1 MARTT
6 YDQQDISKALT
17 VLAFKAGNY
26 SHAIA
31 ALKEMGLEV
40 TQVRLK
46 GWAEREYEDQYK
58 AIRDKYQ
65 GEFEAEAIR
74 DMRDHLR
81 RAAEAERLLI
91 QKAVD
96 LVDKTFSAK
105 DASVAALN
113 MAKIKQSNVDK
124 LLALTGRPSTIIE
137 DRGVEP
143 IIESL
148 IAKKILKP
156 MGD

>member
-1 MARTT
+1 MART

-26 SHAIA
+26 SQTIA
-31 ALKEMGLEV
+31 TLKEMGLEIS
-40 TQVRLK
+40 QARLK
-46 GWAEREYEDQYK
+46 GWAERDHADQYK
-58 AIRDKYQ
+58 NIREKYQ
-65 GEFEAEAIR
+65 GEFEAEAVR
-74 DMRDHLR
+74 DMRDQMR
-81 RAAEAERLLI
+81 AAAEAERLLI

-113 MAKIKQSNVDK
+113 MARIKQTNVDK

-143 IIESL
+143 VIESL

-156 MGD
+156 MGS

>member
-1 MARTT
+1 MART
-6 YDQQDISKALT
+6 YDQQDITKALT

-26 SHAIA
+26 SQSIQ
-31 ALKEMGLEV
+31 ALREMGLEV
-40 TQVRLK
+40 TQARLK
-46 GWAEREYEDQYK
+46 GWAERDHEDEYK
-58 AIRDKYQ
+58 KIREKYQ

-81 RAAEAERLLI
+81 LAADAERLLI

-96 LVDKTFSAK
+96 LTDKTFSAK

-113 MAKIKQSNVDK
+113 MAKIKQTNVDK

-148 IAKKILKP
+148 IAKKILRP
-156 MGD
+156 MGE

>member
-26 SHAIA
+26 SQAVA

-46 GWAEREYEDQYK
+46 GWAEREHEDQYK